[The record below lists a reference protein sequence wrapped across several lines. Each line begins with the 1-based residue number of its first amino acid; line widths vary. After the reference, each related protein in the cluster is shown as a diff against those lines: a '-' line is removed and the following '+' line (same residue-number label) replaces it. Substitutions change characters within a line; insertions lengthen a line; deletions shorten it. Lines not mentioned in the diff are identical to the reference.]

1 MRDVTVDTFRWI
13 TSLRPDDAAAN
24 YFHVYFLDTH
34 AAFQEG
40 WDAGFDAA
48 VNTTQS
54 TVNTECLDCGSDN
67 TVAWLTVRG
76 N

>member
-13 TSLRPDDAAAN
+13 TNLKPNDAAAN
-24 YFHVYFLDTH
+24 YFQVYFLDTH

-48 VNTTQS
+48 VNTTHS
-54 TVNTECLDCGSDN
+54 GGSSNNTYSSDDQVIWGSDY
-67 TVAWLTVRG
+67 A
-76 N
+76 